1 MAKKKTEI
9 INEEIVETPA
19 VEEAPKK
26 KRGRPRKNPELSNEI
41 KETADKVVEEIKET
55 ADDVKEAAQEAAE
68 DIKEAA
74 EETKSKAQVAD
85 QKLPVDG
92 FDRRDKSE
100 ASVEAD
106 QPLKTKA
113 DEFQEKWN
121 SAKDLTEEFEKED
134 IEKNS
139 AYAVLGYF
147 GILVLIPIIFA
158 PNSKYARF
166 HANQAVILFIMNT
179 VYLLVAA
186 GVIALLAL
194 AGKVAAIIAGLI
206 FALLSLVIFVMWA
219 KGLSNAASGR
229 AKKLPLIGE
238 YEIID
243 VD

>member
-9 INEEIVETPA
+9 ITEEIVETPA

-41 KETADKVVEEIKET
+41 KETADKVVEEIKDT

-68 DIKEAA
+68 
-74 EETKSKAQVAD
+74 ETKSKAQ
-85 QKLPVDG
+85 
-92 FDRRDKSE
+92 E
-100 ASVEAD
+100 
-106 QPLKTKA
+106 KA

-194 AGKVAAIIAGLI
+194 AGKAAAIIAGLI
-206 FALLSLVIFVMWA
+206 FALFSLVIFVMWA

>member
-9 INEEIVETPA
+9 ITEEIVETPA

-26 KRGRPRKNPELSNEI
+26 KRGRPRKNPETVVNEVKETVDKATEKI
-41 KETADKVVEEIKET
+41 KEE
-55 ADDVKEAAQEAAE
+55 AQEASE

-74 EETKSKAQVAD
+74 TETKTKAQ
-85 QKLPVDG
+85 
-92 FDRRDKSE
+92 E
-100 ASVEAD
+100 
-106 QPLKTKA
+106 KA

-194 AGKVAAIIAGLI
+194 AGKAAAIIAGLI

>member
-9 INEEIVETPA
+9 ITEEIVETPA

-74 EETKSKAQVAD
+74 EETKSKAQ
-85 QKLPVDG
+85 
-92 FDRRDKSE
+92 E
-100 ASVEAD
+100 
-106 QPLKTKA
+106 KA

-194 AGKVAAIIAGLI
+194 AGKAAAIIAGLI
-206 FALLSLVIFVMWA
+206 FALFSLVIFVMWA

>member
-1 MAKKKTEI
+1 MAKKKTETPVI
-9 INEEIVETPA
+9 KDTIKEEVVETPA
-19 VEEAPKK
+19 IDEAPKK
-26 KRGRPRKNPELSNEI
+26 KRGRPKKNPETVVNEVKETVDKATEKI
-41 KETADKVVEEIKET
+41 KEE
-55 ADDVKEAAQEAAE
+55 AQEASE
-68 DIKEAA
+68 DIKEVAT
-74 EETKSKAQVAD
+74 ETKTKAQ
-85 QKLPVDG
+85 
-92 FDRRDKSE
+92 E
-100 ASVEAD
+100 
-106 QPLKTKA
+106 KA

-121 SAKDLTEEFEKED
+121 SAKDLTEEFEKDD

-166 HANQAVILFIMNT
+166 HANQAVILFIINA
-179 VYLLVAA
+179 VYLLAA
-186 GVIALLAL
+186 SGIIALLAL
-194 AGKVAAIIAGLI
+194 AGKAAAIIAGLI

>member
-68 DIKEAA
+68 DIKETA
-74 EETKSKAQVAD
+74 EETKSKAQ
-85 QKLPVDG
+85 
-92 FDRRDKSE
+92 E
-100 ASVEAD
+100 
-106 QPLKTKA
+106 KA
-113 DEFQEKWN
+113 DVFQEKWN

-186 GVIALLAL
+186 GIIALLAL

>member
-55 ADDVKEAAQEAAE
+55 ADDVKETAQ
-68 DIKEAA
+68 EAA

-113 DEFQEKWN
+113 DVFQEKWN

>member
-9 INEEIVETPA
+9 ITEEIVETPA

-55 ADDVKEAAQEAAE
+55 ADDVKEVAQEAAE
-68 DIKEAA
+68 DVKEAA
-74 EETKSKAQVAD
+74 TEAKTKAQ
-85 QKLPVDG
+85 
-92 FDRRDKSE
+92 E
-100 ASVEAD
+100 
-106 QPLKTKA
+106 KA

-194 AGKVAAIIAGLI
+194 AGKAAAIIAGLI

>member
-1 MAKKKTEI
+1 MAKKKTETVT
-9 INEEIVETPA
+9 EEVVKEKVKEVADTP

-26 KRGRPRKNPELSNEI
+26 KRGRPKKNPNAVVAETKETVDKTTEQTTEQI
-41 KETADKVVEEIKET
+41 KEEFQET
-55 ADDVKEAAQEAAE
+55 A
-68 DIKEAA
+68 
-74 EETKSKAQVAD
+74 T
-85 QKLPVDG
+85 
-92 FDRRDKSE
+92 
-100 ASVEAD
+100 
-106 QPLKTKA
+106 KTKA

-121 SAKDLTEEFEKED
+121 SAKDLTEEFDKED

-166 HANQAVILFIMNT
+166 HANQAVILFVMNA
-179 VYLLVAA
+179 VYLFVAA
-186 GVIALLAL
+186 GIIALFAL
-194 AGKVAAIIAGLI
+194 ASKAAAIIVGLI
-206 FALLSLVIFVMWA
+206 FALLSLAIFVMWA

-229 AKKLPLIGE
+229 AKKLPLIGD

>member
-55 ADDVKEAAQEAAE
+55 ADDVKEAAQ
-68 DIKEAA
+68 EAA

-194 AGKVAAIIAGLI
+194 AGKVAAIIAGFI

>member
-68 DIKEAA
+68 DIKETA
-74 EETKSKAQVAD
+74 EETKSKAQ
-85 QKLPVDG
+85 
-92 FDRRDKSE
+92 E
-100 ASVEAD
+100 
-106 QPLKTKA
+106 KA
-113 DEFQEKWN
+113 DVFQEKWN

>member
-68 DIKEAA
+68 DFKEAA
-74 EETKSKAQVAD
+74 EETKSKAQ
-85 QKLPVDG
+85 
-92 FDRRDKSE
+92 E
-100 ASVEAD
+100 
-106 QPLKTKA
+106 KA